1 LLIKTPLVGHV
12 QPLGERAPVTTVVLT
27 GVVVELLVGG
37 GVVAE
42 TAPTG
47 LEITVVL
54 SDPEGELEL
63 LVVVWGTL
71 TGAVATA
78 VEGELERPSKRIVCP
93 T

>member
-37 GVVAE
+37 GVVAA

-47 LEITVVL
+47 LEITVVF
-54 SDPEGELEL
+54 SDPEGDVEL
-63 LVVVWGTL
+63 LVVVCGTL
-71 TGAVATA
+71 AEPEATA
-78 VEGELERPSKRIVCP
+78 VDGELARPSKRIV
-93 T
+93 